1 MNQIAQIRRQRGLTQ
16 SQVARALHVSG
27 PTVCDWESGK
37 KNPNHAHLLAL
48 ARLLQVTTDTL
59 LGLRPAPP
67 LRGVAGFG
75 LREPFGLSSPSV
87 RFAHPSMRPVPED
100 KPTREKEA
108 RVAARTTPEQGTIT
122 IYPHA
127 RAATQPP
134 ATAAGRDGFPP
145 AEGATPACCAYVRR
159 AATHELTT
167 REGET
172 TMPKCILPYV
182 LPPETHQ
189 TSHLTV
195 RTDVLEQLAKISE
208 KTRQPMSQVANKMIQ
223 FALNNL
229 SYEPVDAVPKTPV
242 DEDGYRLPLEHLR
255 VSPTIMREVRKLSM
269 KTQLSIC
276 EVATRLIRFGMENLT
291 LQPVDLYEMTFAP
304 RVELEDEEEE

>member
-1 MNQIAQIRRQRGLTQ
+1 
-16 SQVARALHVSG
+16 
-27 PTVCDWESGK
+27 
-37 KNPNHAHLLAL
+37 
-48 ARLLQVTTDTL
+48 
-59 LGLRPAPP
+59 
-67 LRGVAGFG
+67 
-75 LREPFGLSSPSV
+75 
-87 RFAHPSMRPVPED
+87 
-100 KPTREKEA
+100 
-108 RVAARTTPEQGTIT
+108 
-122 IYPHA
+122 
-127 RAATQPP
+127 
-134 ATAAGRDGFPP
+134 
-145 AEGATPACCAYVRR
+145 
-159 AATHELTT
+159 
-167 REGET
+167 
-172 TMPKCILPYV
+172 MPKCILPYV

-208 KTRQPMSQVANKMIQ
+208 KTRLPMSQVANKMIQ